1 MESLDKLKMF
11 ETSLN
16 KTLLKYLAS
25 CFGLIQFADILIN
38 RSILPEILINVLL
51 IISFAGFFI
60 IVINYYLS
68 QSKDGVLKTKIN
80 IKSSAL
86 IFVIFLVSIS
96 NIFFIGSAAKIKKM
110 NKKLIP
116 RISNLIDEGNYFDAF
131 LAIEDTSLLADHFP
145 ELLEKLSWQKNI
157 DSSPSGSKVYMSKN
171 SLTESTKEVYLGETP
186 LSNIRLPRGA
196 VKLKFVK
203 DGYDERVVL
212 TKFNWT
218 IPFKKPNLNKSNSSS
233 VIKIDSLKKALQIAG
248 IVETNQKFIPSYEI
262 DINEVT
268 NSEYLKFLQSIYYN
282 DQSFWEGLI
291 KKYQLRG
298 FSFKDVEKF
307 KDATGQ
313 NGPSTWSVGR
323 FENGKDN
330 FPVLGISWFEALGY
344 CEFKDKTLPNIYQW
358 DNAAGM
364 ASSNEI
370 IPMSNILKKE
380 PIDVNDPT
388 AVGFYGLKNMAG
400 NAREWIFNKSGPNS
414 RFILGGGYSDE
425 IYLFNWVQSAD
436 LFDRT
441 KTNGCRCSKPL
452 NGDFKSGYEEIQ
464 RPTKDIS
471 KLLPVDDKT
480 YQIFKSQYE
489 YDKFDLNASIK
500 ESKINQT
507 GQRVER
513 VEFDSFN
520 NQKMQALL
528 YLPID
533 KKGPFKTILF
543 YPGSGTINTRSSQRA
558 MDYLHKNRSFL
569 VESGYALIMPIFTS
583 TFERGD
589 GLLSSIPNE
598 SISYRDHVITW
609 GRELQLTV
617 DYLQTRED
625 IDFNNLAYMGWS
637 WGGRLGSIMVAIE
650 NRFKTG
656 LLIVGGMRVQNKKPE
671 VDPLNFLPRINI
683 PILMLNGRYD
693 HFFPVETS
701 QIPMYNF
708 LGTKTKH
715 KKHIIYETGH
725 SIPFNEL
732 AKESLDWLEKYL
744 N

>member
-1 MESLDKLKMF
+1 M
-11 ETSLN
+11 
-16 KTLLKYLAS
+16 
-25 CFGLIQFADILIN
+25 
-38 RSILPEILINVLL
+38 
-51 IISFAGFFI
+51 
-60 IVINYYLS
+60 
-68 QSKDGVLKTKIN
+68 
-80 IKSSAL
+80 
-86 IFVIFLVSIS
+86 
-96 NIFFIGSAAKIKKM
+96 
-110 NKKLIP
+110 
-116 RISNLIDEGNYFDAF
+116 
-131 LAIEDTSLLADHFP
+131 
-145 ELLEKLSWQKNI
+145 
-157 DSSPSGSKVYMSKN
+157 
-171 SLTESTKEVYLGETP
+171 
-186 LSNIRLPRGA
+186 
-196 VKLKFVK
+196 
-203 DGYDERVVL
+203 
-212 TKFNWT
+212 
-218 IPFKKPNLNKSNSSS
+218 
-233 VIKIDSLKKALQIAG
+233 
-248 IVETNQKFIPSYEI
+248 
-262 DINEVT
+262 
-268 NSEYLKFLQSIYYN
+268 
-282 DQSFWEGLI
+282 
-291 KKYQLRG
+291 
-298 FSFKDVEKF
+298 
-307 KDATGQ
+307 
-313 NGPSTWSVGR
+313 
-323 FENGKDN
+323 
-330 FPVLGISWFEALGY
+330 
-344 CEFKDKTLPNIYQW
+344 
-358 DNAAGM
+358 
-364 ASSNEI
+364 
-370 IPMSNILKKE
+370 
-380 PIDVNDPT
+380 
-388 AVGFYGLKNMAG
+388 
-400 NAREWIFNKSGPNS
+400 
-414 RFILGGGYSDE
+414 
-425 IYLFNWVQSAD
+425 
-436 LFDRT
+436 
-441 KTNGCRCSKPL
+441 
-452 NGDFKSGYEEIQ
+452 
-464 RPTKDIS
+464 
-471 KLLPVDDKT
+471 
-480 YQIFKSQYE
+480 
-489 YDKFDLNASIK
+489 NASIK

-625 IDFNNLAYMGWS
+625 IDSNNLAYMGWS

-671 VDPLNFLPRINI
+671 VDPLNFLPRIKI